1 LSSRYIL
8 LKKAIAFFNKT
19 LEQTTT
25 QTKPSLQNKNRN
37 ILLFTLLTLALLLT
51 FLLNISLGSVSIP
64 LKDVFNSLIGGNSSK
79 ETWDYIIINYRLP
92 KASAAI
98 LAGMG
103 LSISG
108 LLMQTLFRNPLAGP
122 DVLGLSSGA
131 SLGVATI
138 VLGAAF
144 LPPFLSSIL
153 LSPYGIILA
162 SSLGSF
168 FVLLAVL
175 AVSQRLRDTMAILI
189 VGLMFAS
196 LTSAIIGTLTYFSTA
211 EQLQKFTFWS
221 LGNLGNLSWPSI
233 GILSIC
239 VTIALLL
246 SLVSIK
252 PLNAL
257 LLGENYARSLGMNY
271 KKTRLIIIFSTSIL
285 AGSITAFAG
294 PIAFIGLAVPHI
306 AKLVFQTSN
315 HTILFWSTLLFG
327 AIIML
332 ICDSISQLP
341 GSDLFLPINAVTSIF
356 GAPIV
361 IWLLIR
367 KRRMMN

>member
-1 LSSRYIL
+1 M
-8 LKKAIAFFNKT
+8 
-19 LEQTTT
+19 
-25 QTKPSLQNKNRN
+25 
-37 ILLFTLLTLALLLT
+37 
-51 FLLNISLGSVSIP
+51 NISLGSVSIP
-64 LKDVFNSLIGGNSSK
+64 IKVVFNSLSGGNSTK
-79 ETWDYIIINYRLP
+79 ETWQYIIINYRLP
-92 KASAAI
+92 KAIAAI
-98 LAGMG
+98 LVGMG

-122 DVLGLSSGA
+122 YVLGLSSGA
-131 SLGVATI
+131 SLGVATVI
-138 VLGAAF
+138 LGSTL
-144 LPPFLSSIL
+144 LPVGLSSIL
-153 LSPYGIILA
+153 LSSYGIVLA

-168 FVLLAVL
+168 LVLLAVL
-175 AVSQRLRDTMAILI
+175 AVAQRLRDTMAILI
-189 VGLMFAS
+189 VGLMFGS
-196 LTSAIIGTLTYFSTA
+196 LTSAIVGTLTYFSTA

-221 LGNLGNLSWPSI
+221 LGNLGNLSWSSLV
-233 GILSIC
+233 ILSTC
-239 VTIALLL
+239 VAIGLLL
-246 SLVSIK
+246 SLFSIK

-271 KKTRLIIIFSTSIL
+271 EKTRLIIILATSIL

-315 HTILFWSTLLFG
+315 HTILFWSTLLLG

-341 GSDLFLPINAVTSIF
+341 GSDITLPINAVTSIF

-367 KRRMMN
+367 KRKMMN